1 MYKIKT
7 KLMLFFILLFIVLN
21 SLSIFLFYS
30 HKQTIKQYD
39 HILNRFF
46 LLNNVSKSTNDAY
59 ESMNLYLNSNRSND
73 LDDYRDQRSKLILF
87 NKKMEAEIKNNQNKV
102 SVDNYQ
108 NMVNSLVQESD
119 LAIDNFSIGDIES
132 YSMQQRE
139 ALKLLG
145 FIQEETLLLLNN
157 ELTDFH
163 SFYGA
168 MSKRNSFMN
177 SMGIAMFS
185 GTFLTGFLFAF
196 LFSNSITKPIHQL
209 TTTAREIAKGK
220 LDGKDIR
227 SSRKDELGFL
237 TQTFNQMRG
246 ELDYHVRQIKSKSEQ
261 EKLLKEMELKSL
273 QSQINPHFLF
283 NTLNTISKTAYL
295 DGSDHISNLI
305 TSLSKLLRYNLS
317 HIEKPVT
324 LLDEINIVKEYFFI
338 QKARFEERV
347 QFSIDIP
354 EDCLS
359 VQMPILTLQPL
370 VENAFIHGI
379 EPFEKQGK
387 IEINA
392 YKEDEDVFVLIR
404 DNGIGIDEQTMN
416 LLKDRSLDRMPKF
429 EGHSTGIGLN
439 NVIRRLE
446 MYYQSGQAVSIFSEK
461 DKGTTIKIKLSVHP
475 VKEANHV

>member
-1 MYKIKT
+1 
-7 KLMLFFILLFIVLN
+7 MLFFILLFIVLN

>member
-7 KLMLFFILLFIVLN
+7 KLMVFFILLFIVLN

-46 LLNNVSKSTNDAY
+46 ILNNISKSTNDSY
-59 ESMNLYLNSNRSND
+59 ESMNLYLNSNRSSD
-73 LDDYRDQRSKLILF
+73 LDDYNDHRSKLISF
-87 NKKMEAEIKNNQNKV
+87 NEKVETRLESNQNNTV
-102 SVDNYQ
+102 LSNYK
-108 NMVNSLVQESD
+108 NMVDSLVQEND
-119 LAIDNFSIGDIES
+119 LAIRNFSKGDIES

-157 ELTDFH
+157 ELTDLH

-168 MSKRNSFMN
+168 MSKRNSYMN
-177 SMGIAMFS
+177 SMGIAMFL
-185 GTFLTGFLFAF
+185 GTFLTGFLFAY
-196 LFSNSITKPIHQL
+196 LFSNSITKPIYQL
-209 TTTAREIAKGK
+209 TSTAREIAKGK

-227 SSRKDELGFL
+227 SSIKDELGFL
-237 TQTFNQMRG
+237 THTFNQMRG
-246 ELDYHVRQIKSKSEQ
+246 ELDYLVRQIKDKSEQ

-283 NTLNTISKTAYL
+283 NTLNTIAKSAYL
-295 DGSDHISNLI
+295 EGSDHISKLI

-317 HIEKPVT
+317 HIEKPVR

-338 QKARFEERV
+338 QKTRFEERV
-347 QFSIDIP
+347 QFSINIP
-354 EDCLS
+354 EECLA

-387 IEINA
+387 IEIEA
-392 YKEDEDVFVLIR
+392 YSEKGSVIVLIR
-404 DNGIGIDEQTMN
+404 DNGIGIDEHRMKV
-416 LLKDRSLDRMPKF
+416 LMDRSLDRIPTS
-429 EGHSTGIGLN
+429 EDHSTGIGIN
-439 NVIRRLE
+439 NVMKRLE
-446 MYYQSGQAVSIFSEK
+446 MYYQSDQVFSVFSEVGQ
-461 DKGTTIKIKLSVHP
+461 GTTIKIKLSDQP
-475 VKEANHV
+475 VGVFHD